1 VSEATA
7 AAQAARFSFNVTEA
21 RRKQSATSF
30 VPKKMR
36 EKTYKCPIVGCTKV
50 CHFR

>member
-1 VSEATA
+1 
-7 AAQAARFSFNVTEA
+7 VTEA

-50 CHFR
+50 LSFCFLYCFVHVC